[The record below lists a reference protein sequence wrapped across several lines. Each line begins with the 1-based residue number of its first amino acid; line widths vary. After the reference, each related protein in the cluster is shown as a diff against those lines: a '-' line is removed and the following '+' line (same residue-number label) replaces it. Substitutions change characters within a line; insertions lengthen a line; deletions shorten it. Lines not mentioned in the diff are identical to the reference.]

1 MNPENEIPNSE
12 DDDCQAI
19 YDGLDRL
26 VADARRDSQGFNNGD
41 EEGLSH
47 SCRKPLTSEE
57 IEDLLD
63 NQPQDDK

>member
-1 MNPENEIPNSE
+1 MNPENEIPDSE

-19 YDGLDRL
+19 YDELDRL
-26 VADARRDSQGFNNGD
+26 VADTRRDSQRFKNGD
-41 EEGLSH
+41 EEGLGRSR
-47 SCRKPLTSEE
+47 RKPLTPEE

>member
-1 MNPENEIPNSE
+1 MNPENEIPDSE

-19 YDGLDRL
+19 YDELDRL
-26 VADARRDSQGFNNGD
+26 VADTRRDSQRFNNGD
-41 EEGLSH
+41 EAGLGRSR
-47 SCRKPLTSEE
+47 RKPLTPEE